1 MKESIDRFPR
11 GGIPFLGGT
20 NILRSDL
27 GTLGHHVQDKMCQ
40 EVSLVKRVQKDLENS
55 IAEFTEYLNSCL
67 FTSKKIT
74 FLKANSMPHTQNV
87 LTETNP
93 TAYFG

>member
-1 MKESIDRFPR
+1 MKGSIDPFPR
-11 GGIPFLGGT
+11 GRIPFLGGT
-20 NILRSDL
+20 NILRSEL
-27 GTLGHHVQDKMCQ
+27 GPLGHHVKHKMCQ
-40 EVSLVKRVQKDLENS
+40 DVSLAKRVQKDLENS
-55 IAEFTEYLNSCL
+55 IAEFTEDLNSCL

-74 FLKANSMPHTQNV
+74 FLKANSMPHTPNV

>member
-40 EVSLVKRVQKDLENS
+40 DVSLVKRVQNNLENS
-55 IAEFTEYLNSCL
+55 IAEFTEYLSSCVCL
-67 FTSKKIT
+67 YQRKLRS
-74 FLKANSMPHTQNV
+74 
-87 LTETNP
+87 
-93 TAYFG
+93 

>member
-1 MKESIDRFPR
+1 MKGSIDPFPR
-11 GGIPFLGGT
+11 ERIPFLGTT
-20 NILRSDL
+20 NILRSEL
-27 GTLGHHVQDKMCQ
+27 GPLGHHVKHKMRQ
-40 EVSLVKRVQKDLENS
+40 NVSLVKRVQKDLENS

-87 LTETNP
+87 LTETNI

>member
-1 MKESIDRFPR
+1 MKGSIDPFPR
-11 GGIPFLGGT
+11 GRILFLGGT
-20 NILRSDL
+20 NILRSEL
-27 GTLGHHVQDKMCQ
+27 GLLGRHVKHRMCQ
-40 EVSLVKRVQKDLENS
+40 DVSLVKRVQKDLENS

-74 FLKANSMPHTQNV
+74 FLKANSMPHTQHV

-93 TAYFG
+93 TAYFR

>member
-1 MKESIDRFPR
+1 MKGSIDLFPR
-11 GGIPFLGGT
+11 GRFPFLGGT
-20 NILRSDL
+20 NILRSEL
-27 GTLGHHVQDKMCQ
+27 GPVGHHVKHKMCQ
-40 EVSLVKRVQKDLENS
+40 DVSLVKRVQKDLENS
-55 IAEFTEYLNSCL
+55 TAEFTEYLNSCF